1 MTATPLRERQSE
13 QVRVAILE
21 AVVAELETKEVD
33 DIVMSGVAE
42 AAAVSLRTLYRY
54 FPDRSALLHAA
65 GEHLYGSLGVP
76 IAIDG
81 PDDVSASFL
90 DAARRLSA
98 RPALTRALVQTTA
111 GRAARSSGRGKRVE
125 AIRAALA
132 PLTEGLDPATA
143 RWATAAVAHLCSAVS
158 WVTIAEDSGLGD
170 ADAQLAAAWA
180 IDTLISALR
189 EREAPASHN
198 PRSTP

>member
-1 MTATPLRERQSE
+1 
-13 QVRVAILE
+13 
-21 AVVAELETKEVD
+21 
-33 DIVMSGVAE
+33 
-42 AAAVSLRTLYRY
+42 
-54 FPDRSALLHAA
+54 
-65 GEHLYGSLGVP
+65 
-76 IAIDG
+76 
-81 PDDVSASFL
+81 
-90 DAARRLSA
+90 
-98 RPALTRALVQTTA
+98 
-111 GRAARSSGRGKRVE
+111 
-125 AIRAALA
+125 
-132 PLTEGLDPATA
+132 LTEGLDPTTA